1 MNPNT
6 LRARVDDA
14 IRSGIDETQ
23 WERSVRAE
31 GGGAGLAPLC
41 AGSVERAGAVGTLE
55 HEGILHER
63 RRP

>member
-31 GGGAGLAPLC
+31 GAELDSLR
-41 AGSVERAGAVGTLE
+41 SVLDRWNGQAL
-55 HEGILHER
+55 
-63 RRP
+63 